1 MDAMTAALDTG
12 NYAQAYEAF
21 QSHPQAKTPVGA
33 AISAFLLAI
42 IERWDEAEQLL
53 ASANLPALQVIVT
66 GERQR
71 TARWRDP
78 DSHGSLR
85 ATVET
90 TLVALHCAVA
100 AAFLHGN
107 DDLASKAKAELT
119 VRAQPVAGKLTFV
132 GGEIRAFH
140 DLTDAD
146 DSIGQ
151 MLETYCGDGLLYFPF
166 SSVRR
171 IEVLPRKNFM
181 DHLMPKVKI
190 TDEGGVAQA
199 YVPLLY
205 ACSATADDEY
215 VRSSQSTRF
224 SYLGPARRGHGQR
237 ELVLDG
243 STFVGFESIAA
254 IELDPAAA

>member
-1 MDAMTAALDTG
+1 MTAALDTG
-12 NYAQAYEAF
+12 DYARAYEAF
-21 QSHPQAKTPVGA
+21 QANPQAKTPVGS
-33 AISAFLLAI
+33 AISAFLLAL
-42 IERWDEAEQLL
+42 IERWDEADQLL
-53 ASANLPALQVIVT
+53 ASASLPALQVIVT

-78 DSHGSLR
+78 DSHGSLT

-90 TLVALHCAVA
+90 PVAALHCAVA

-107 DDLASKAKAELT
+107 DDLASKAKTELT
-119 VRAQPVAGKLTFV
+119 ARAQPVSGKLTFV
-132 GGEIRAFH
+132 GGEVRAFH

-166 SSVRR
+166 SSLARV
-171 IEVLPRKNFM
+171 EVLPRKNFM

-190 TDEGGVAQA
+190 TDGRGVAQA

-205 ACSATADDEY
+205 ACSATSDDEY
-215 VRSSQSTRF
+215 VRSSQSTLF
-224 SYLGPARRGHGQR
+224 SYLGAARRGHGQR
-237 ELVLDG
+237 DLMVDG
-243 STFVGFESIAA
+243 SALVGFQSIAA
-254 IELDPAAA
+254 IEFDVPVAA